1 MNFFSNLKYNLK
13 PSTVIISIIIFL
25 FLIVIIV
32 EISQNI
38 FIKIEDKKVE
48 DTSPNNIFYSN
59 NKEISLEI
67 AKKYELK
74 QSHSSDKYLI
84 ELKSNISLNI
94 YISKKDIIENKE
106 LSETVSADKRAFLE
120 EFDATSNISNL
131 KEMQVL
137 NDVPSYS
144 YSFQYLDS
152 NTKKA
157 YYLHVIWIE
166 TETGYYIIDIELP
179 VEYLNYYSNII
190 TDTVS
195 GFKF

>member
-106 LSETVSADKRAFLE
+106 LSEIVSADKRAFLE
-120 EFDATSNISNL
+120 EFD
-131 KEMQVL
+131 
-137 NDVPSYS
+137 
-144 YSFQYLDS
+144 
-152 NTKKA
+152 
-157 YYLHVIWIE
+157 HVIWIE

>member
-1 MNFFSNLKYNLK
+1 MDFLSKIKYNLK

-38 FIKIEDKKVE
+38 FIKIEDKKAE
-48 DTSPNNIFYSN
+48 DISPNNIFYSN

-106 LSETVSADKRAFLE
+106 LSEIVSADKRAFLE

>member
-1 MNFFSNLKYNLK
+1 MDFLSKIKYNLK

-38 FIKIEDKKVE
+38 FIKIEDKKAE
-48 DTSPNNIFYSN
+48 DISPNNIFYSN

-94 YISKKDIIENKE
+94 YISKKDIIENKK
-106 LSETVSADKRAFLE
+106 LSEIVSADKRAFLE